1 MKNITGSLRVANGKW
16 RIIISYYDETG
27 KRRQKTISTGLDE
40 RGNKKQAQ
48 KMLDEYLEQNGDDT
62 TILLSDI
69 YVADYLQEWFDGMEG
84 EVRGNTYKNY
94 RYTFNAHILPYFK
107 AHNKLLKDLT
117 QRDIKKYYK
126 EKLKTLSVVTV
137 KKHHAN
143 IHKALDEAVEDG
155 LIKYNPATGIK
166 FPKKKKFVGQF
177 YNEEEIKTLKKL
189 VKGTT
194 IEVPV
199 MLTIFYGLRRSEVL
213 GLKWDAVD
221 FNLNRIHVRHT
232 IIDVDDGDEGIDDTK
247 SDSSK
252 RYLPMSEEIKTY
264 FKSVKK
270 HQLERKMFYG
280 NAYVDSGYVCTYDNG
295 ELMRLNYLTQKY
307 HELMLDNADKIK
319 TIRFHDLRHSAAT
332 ILLSLGFSLY
342 DIKEWLGHSD
352 ISTTMIY
359 AHYVDEKKE
368 EMMAKLSDR
377 VG

>member
-1 MKNITGSLRVANGKW
+1 MKKEVTGSLYQKNGKW
-16 RIIISYYDETG
+16 HMMINYYDESG
-27 KRRQKTISTGLDE
+27 KRKQKSKTTGLE
-40 RGNKKQAQ
+40 IKGNKKKAQ
-48 KMLDEYLEQNGDDT
+48 QMLDEYLAQNDDSQT
-62 TILLSDI
+62 LLNDI
-69 YVADYLQEWFDGMEG
+69 YIADFLQEWFEGMEG
-84 EVRGNTYKNY
+84 QVRKNTYKNY

-107 AHNKLLKDLT
+107 QHNKLLKDVV

-126 EKLKTLSVVTV
+126 EKLKDLSVCTV

-177 YNEEEIKTLKKL
+177 YNEDEIKILKEIIKD
-189 VKGTT
+189 TT

-213 GLKWDAVD
+213 GLKWDAID
-221 FNLNRIHVRHT
+221 FNLNRIHVKHT
-232 IIDVDDGDEGIDDTK
+232 IIDAGNGDEGVDDTK
-247 SDSSK
+247 SDTSN
-252 RYLPMSEEIKTY
+252 RYLPMSEDIKAY
-264 FKSVKK
+264 LKSVRK
-270 HQLERKMFYG
+270 HQLECRMFYG
-280 NAYVDSGYVCTYDNG
+280 NSYVDSGYVCTYDNG
-295 ELMRLNYLTQKY
+295 EVLKLNYLTSKY
-307 HELMLDNADKIK
+307 HDIMIKNADKIK

-332 ILLSLGFSLY
+332 MLLSLGFSLY

-359 AHYVDEKKE
+359 AHYVEEKKAD
-368 EMMAKLSDR
+368 MIAKISEK